1 LRRRAHAIL
10 LRDAGKSVNEI
21 ASIFEV
27 RRNTVTSWVDRW
39 AESGPAGLG
48 DAARPGAPPSLTPA
62 QTRKAVK
69 LIKKKPESPNQV
81 LNEIKKLTGKKISR
95 STLRRIARRAGLRWK
110 RMRRSVKSRRDPDE
124 FDAAKAEI
132 QELKELEQTGAL
144 DLYYFDEAGFTLVPS
159 VRYGWQP
166 IGETLEIPSRRSK
179 QLNVLGFLRQD
190 SQLTP
195 YTVEGSVDAET
206 VIACFDDF
214 YRHLEKPSVIIID
227 NASPHSSK
235 KFEARIEQWKTG
247 GMFIYFLPPYCPELN
262 LIEILWRMI
271 KYKWLPLKA
280 YESFKSLVKE
290 VGKVLSEVGSR
301 YTINFAGAAS

>member
-1 LRRRAHAIL
+1 
-10 LRDAGKSVNEI
+10 
-21 ASIFEV
+21 
-27 RRNTVTSWVDRW
+27 
-39 AESGPAGLG
+39 
-48 DAARPGAPPSLTPA
+48 LTPE
-62 QTRKAVK
+62 QTRKAVE
-69 LIKKKPESPNQV
+69 LIEENPEFPNQV
-81 LNEIKKLTGKKISR
+81 LHEIDKLTGKKISR
-95 STLRRIARRAGLRWK
+95 STLRRIARRANLRWK
-110 RMRRSVKSRRDPDE
+110 RMRQSVKSRRDPDE

-132 QELKELEQTGAL
+132 QEFKELQQTGAV

-166 IGETLEIPSRRSK
+166 VGETVEIPSRRSK

-190 SQLTP
+190 CQLTP
-195 YTVEGSVDAET
+195 YTVEGSVDADT

-214 YRHLEKPSVIIID
+214 YSHLDKVSVVIID

-235 KFEARIEQWKTG
+235 KFEAKIEQWEAG

-280 YESFKSLVKE
+280 YESFKSLVLE
-290 VGKVLSEVGSR
+290 VGKVLSQVGTR
-301 YTINFAGAAS
+301 YTISFDEAAT